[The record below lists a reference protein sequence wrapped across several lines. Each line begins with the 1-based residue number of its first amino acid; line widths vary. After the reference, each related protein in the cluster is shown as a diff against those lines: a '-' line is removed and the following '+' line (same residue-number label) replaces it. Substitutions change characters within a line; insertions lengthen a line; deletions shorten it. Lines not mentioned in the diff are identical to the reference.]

1 MMTNRKNHEARP
13 TGLEFTGRS
22 ARDAK
27 RRALNFWYQNRDG
40 LGLSLSDFFAD
51 CRVHSD
57 PGLTRIVYAP
67 GGRRAA

>member
-1 MMTNRKNHEARP
+1 MMTNANNRDARAV
-13 TGLEFTGRS
+13 GLEFTGRS

-27 RRALNFWYQNRDG
+27 RRALNFWYQNRDR

-67 GGRRAA
+67 GGNRAA